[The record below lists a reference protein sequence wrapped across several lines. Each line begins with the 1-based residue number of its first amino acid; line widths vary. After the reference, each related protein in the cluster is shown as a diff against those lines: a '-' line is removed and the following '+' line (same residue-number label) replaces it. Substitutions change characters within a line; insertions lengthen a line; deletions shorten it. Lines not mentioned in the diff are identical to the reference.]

1 MQRRV
6 DRHQPQRESS
16 VQLPHSVCPLHGSGG
31 GAVQA
36 ATLPDQAEAQTP
48 EAGPLRAVLAVTQRL
63 EAPHQPQPACA
74 AQAPQEVEA
83 LQGST
88 AVQALEVQAQPSA
101 QVAPPTGP
109 VAEPSMHR
117 AVRAH
122 QPQVACAVHEAQEVC
137 VAQFPVVGVPRSVG
151 TVPRS
156 REKPTSGWVKGPV
169 SSADEPTSGSTETL
183 PVSKETFPVSGPVEP
198 SSGGSTGRSKV
209 GTAASSWVGAAS
221 SSSP

>member
-6 DRHQPQRESS
+6 DRHHPQRESS

-36 ATLPDQAEAQTP
+36 ATLPDQAEAQAP

-63 EAPHQPQPACA
+63 EAPHHPQPACA
-74 AQAPQEVEA
+74 AQAPQDVAA

-88 AVQALEVQAQPSA
+88 AVQALAVQAQPSA

-109 VAEPSMHR
+109 VAEPSMQR

-122 QPQVACAVHEAQEVC
+122 QPQVDCAVHEAQEVC
-137 VAQFPVVGVPRSVG
+137 VAQLPVVGVPRSVG
-151 TVPRS
+151 TLPRS
-156 REKPTSGWVKGPV
+156 REKPTSGRVEGPV
-169 SSADEPTSGSTETL
+169 SSAEEPTSGSTETL
-183 PVSKETFPVSGPVEP
+183 PASGLVGPR
-198 SSGGSTGRSKV
+198 SGGSTGRSKV